1 MQTLELV
8 TFQTVPGTSDEAMIE
23 EALKVAPI
31 IAAMPG
37 FINRHFAQGSD
48 GEWIDAVIWD
58 SRENALAAAKAFMD
72 IPEAAPFFSL
82 INQET
87 INLRHA
93 TIQTPAG

>member
-8 TFQTVPGTSDEAMIE
+8 TFESVPGTSDNAIIDK
-23 EALKVAPI
+23 ALKLTPVLAT
-31 IAAMPG
+31 MPG
-37 FINRHFAQGSD
+37 FIDRHFSQGQK

-58 SRENALAAAKAFMD
+58 NLENAQAAVKAVMEK
-72 IPEAAPFFSL
+72 PEAQEFFSL

-93 TIQTPAG
+93 TIQT